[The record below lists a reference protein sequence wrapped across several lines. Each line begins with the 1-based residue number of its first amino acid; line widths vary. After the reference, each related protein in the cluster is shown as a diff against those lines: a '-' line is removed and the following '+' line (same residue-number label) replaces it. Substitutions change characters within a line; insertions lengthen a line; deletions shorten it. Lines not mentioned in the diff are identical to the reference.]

1 MVFFGL
7 TFKDEGVGGGQDKRQ
22 LNDKQTYQYTPPGWR

>member
-1 MVFFGL
+1 MFFFGL
-7 TFKDEGVGGGQDKRQ
+7 TFKDEGVGGQDKRQ